1 MLPGE
6 PTMNKCSFVLII
18 NAYDFRKMPSSKT
31 PPIHFH
37 FLQPFSLPDRLR
49 LKAFIAGIFKKEK
62 IALEGASYIFCSD
75 EYLLD
80 INRRFLQHDY
90 FTDIITFNLAENGQP
105 VNAEIYIS
113 TDRVKDNAQSLKVPV
128 KEEIL
133 RVMFHGVLH
142 CCGYKDKT
150 RGQASEMRKR
160 EAYYLKKYL
169 G

>member
-1 MLPGE
+1 
-6 PTMNKCSFVLII
+6 
-18 NAYDFRKMPSSKT
+18 MPPSKT

-37 FLQPFSLPDRLR
+37 FLQPFVLSDRRR
-49 LKAFIAGIFKKEK
+49 LKAFIAGIFRKEK
-62 IALEGASYIFCSD
+62 VALAEVNYIFCSD
-75 EYLLD
+75 DYLLD

-90 FTDIITFNLAENGQP
+90 FTDIITFNMAEKGGP

-113 TDRVKDNAQSLKVPV
+113 TDRVKENAGNLKVST

-142 CCGYKDKT
+142 CCGYKDKSKE
-150 RGQASEMRKR
+150 QIKEMRKR
-160 EAYYLKKYL
+160 EGHYLKRYL